1 MFSNIFVSCKKQKT
15 QSMERRSVGWCRL
28 TRVHYS
34 ISLYAHLATCEP
46 YVACTGCVDGTT
58 PVLVPRR
65 NVRREVRESL
75 VEGQTVYDGILTGT
89 ETHLR
94 SSRVFI
100 WITRVTSF
108 LIGLNLSLRF
118 ELATNW
124 IFRWRSC
131 CLYFRVKRSFGD
143 LELWNLFF
151 FESLV
156 FFSPPLTSLR

>member
-1 MFSNIFVSCKKQKT
+1 MSIAQSPFTHISQHVSPT
-15 QSMERRSVGWCRL
+15 SLARR
-28 TRVHYS
+28 
-34 ISLYAHLATCEP
+34 
-46 YVACTGCVDGTT
+46 TGCVDGAT

-75 VEGQTVYDGILTGT
+75 FEGQTVYDGILTGT
-89 ETHLR
+89 ETHLS

-108 LIGLNLSLRF
+108 LIRSSLSPRF
-118 ELATNW
+118 ELVTNW
-124 IFRWRSC
+124 IFRWRNC

-156 FFSPPLTSLR
+156 FFSSRLRLFR